1 MQRVDDQTFKAR
13 LETALASDW
22 PSARIASFY
31 GVNRRTVTRMRAAR
45 YRAEAEEG
53 TRTPRS
59 TTNEP
64 QR

>member
-1 MQRVDDQTFKAR
+1 MDDHFKAK
-13 LETALASDW
+13 LEKALASDW
-22 PSARIASFY
+22 PSSRIASYY
-31 GVNRRTVTRMRAAR
+31 GINRRTVTRMRAAR

-59 TTNEP
+59 TTNES